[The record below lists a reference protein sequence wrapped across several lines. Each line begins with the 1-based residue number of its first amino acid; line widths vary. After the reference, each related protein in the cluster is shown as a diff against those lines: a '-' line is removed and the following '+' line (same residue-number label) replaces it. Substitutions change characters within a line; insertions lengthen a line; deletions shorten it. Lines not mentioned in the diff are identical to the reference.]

1 MENANN
7 NKPALKIMGNNEFV
21 EDIIKKASIEELYW
35 LHGLISGIIGTRTQQ
50 IFQAGSTV
58 ATATATAP
66 ATAGATVLVE
76 EMHTATA
83 IETYTVLFATQ
94 SGNSRKVAKMLEAKA
109 NESHIPIKVLDI
121 ADYPPHQ
128 IKKEKNLIIICST
141 QGEGDPPLSAEEFY
155 AYIHSNKAGKLEG
168 LQYAVLALGDKSY
181 VNFCKTGKDIDE
193 RLHALG
199 AKRIISRADCD
210 VNFKPTAEK
219 WINELVSAL
228 LAKGNQPRP
237 STNIPYTASAGIST
251 AEVRN
256 TDIFTREQPGTLVVS
271 DIIHLNGR
279 GSPKDTLHVELA
291 DEKQQI
297 IYQPGDSLGIYF
309 RNNSQLVDEILNYLK
324 CDGNEMVIYQ
334 NVQMSIRECLEQKA
348 EITLLNREFLTKLA
362 EVSRKDEI
370 NAIVGDTAK
379 LSEYIYGRDVLDVLQ
394 EFKIK
399 PKAQQLADTL
409 YPIQPRLYSIA
420 SSPLY
425 QEGEVHLT
433 IGKLQYQFNQR
444 QKAGMC
450 SNYVA
455 TELKTGDT
463 VTAYVHENE
472 AFRLPSDNA
481 PIIMIG
487 QGTGIA
493 PYRAFMQDIEARGRS
508 NKTWLFFG
516 NPHFTTDFLY
526 QTDWQQWYK
535 KKMLTRIDLAWSRDQ
550 AEKVYVQHRL
560 RQKAREV
567 FEWIDEGAHIY
578 LCGGKKM
585 GKDAQE
591 TLLSIIQEIKN
602 ISNDQAK
609 EFLKNMKRQHRY
621 HEDLY

>member
-1 MENANN
+1 MDTTSN
-7 NKPALKIMGNNEFV
+7 NKPALKIMGNNEFI
-21 EDIIKKASIEELYW
+21 EDVIKKASLEELYW
-35 LHGLISGIIGTRTQQ
+35 LHGLLSGIIGTRTQQ
-50 IFQAGSTV
+50 IFQAGS
-58 ATATATAP
+58 ATATASSP
-66 ATAGATVLVE
+66 STAGATLLVE
-76 EMHTATA
+76 EMHTVPVT
-83 IETYTVLFATQ
+83 ETYTVLFATQ

-109 NESHIPIKVLDI
+109 NENNIPVKVLDI

-141 QGEGDPPLSAEEFY
+141 HGEGDPPLSAEEFY
-155 AYIHSNKAGKLEG
+155 AYIHSNKVGKLDG

-219 WINELVSAL
+219 WINELISVLSE
-228 LAKGNQPRP
+228 KQNQTRP
-237 STNIPYTASAGIST
+237 STNITFHTTTEAAPAA
-251 AEVRN
+251 ARN
-256 TDIFTREQPGTLVVS
+256 LDIFTREKPGTLTVNE
-271 DIIHLNGR
+271 IIHLNGR
-279 GSPKDTLHVELA
+279 GSIKDTLHVELA

-297 IYQPGDSLGIYF
+297 FYQPGDSLGIYF
-309 RNNSQLVDEILNYLK
+309 RNNSLLVDEILKYLK
-324 CDGNEMVIYQ
+324 CDGKEMVIYQ
-334 NVQMSIRECLEQKA
+334 NVQMSIRDCLEQKA
-348 EITLLNREFLTKLA
+348 ELTLINRDFLTKLA
-362 EVSRKDEI
+362 EVSGKTEI
-370 NAIVGDTAK
+370 NDLVNDTRK

-394 EFKIK
+394 DYKIK
-399 PKAQQLADTL
+399 FKAQQLADTL

-444 QKAGMC
+444 QKTGMC
-450 SNYVA
+450 SYFVA
-455 TELKTGDT
+455 TELKPGDA
-463 VTAYVHENE
+463 VTAFVHENE
-472 AFRLPSDNA
+472 GFRLPSDNA

-493 PYRAFMQDIEARGRS
+493 PYRAFMQEIEARGLS

-535 KKMLTRIDLAWSRDQ
+535 KKLLTRIDLAWSRDQ
-550 AEKVYVQHRL
+550 AEKIYVQHRL
-560 RQKAREV
+560 KQKAREV
-567 FEWIDEGAHIY
+567 FEWIDDGAHIY

-585 GKDAQE
+585 GKDVQD
-591 TLLSIIQEIKN
+591 TILSIIQDIKS

-609 EFLKNMKRQHRY
+609 EYLKNIKRQHRY

>member
-1 MENANN
+1 MDTTSN
-7 NKPALKIMGNNEFV
+7 NKPALKIMGNNEFI
-21 EDIIKKASIEELYW
+21 EDVIKKASLEELYW
-35 LHGLISGIIGTRTQQ
+35 LHGLLSGIIGTRTQQ
-50 IFQAGSTV
+50 IFQAGS
-58 ATATATAP
+58 ATATASSP
-66 ATAGATVLVE
+66 STAGATVLVE
-76 EMHTATA
+76 EMHTVAVT
-83 IETYTVLFATQ
+83 ETYTVLFATQ

-109 NESHIPIKVLDI
+109 NENNIPVKVLDI

-155 AYIHSNKAGKLEG
+155 AYIHSNKVGKLDG

-219 WINELVSAL
+219 WINELISVL
-228 LAKGNQPRP
+228 LEKQNQTRP
-237 STNIPYTASAGIST
+237 STNITFHTTTEAAPAA
-251 AEVRN
+251 ARN
-256 TDIFTREQPGTLVVS
+256 LDIFTREKPGTLTVNE
-271 DIIHLNGR
+271 IIHLNGR
-279 GSPKDTLHVELA
+279 GSIKDTLHVELA

-297 IYQPGDSLGIYF
+297 FYQPGDSLGIYF
-309 RNNSQLVDEILNYLK
+309 RNNSLLVDEILKYLK
-324 CDGNEMVIYQ
+324 CDGKEMVIYQ
-334 NVQMSIRECLEQKA
+334 NVQMSIRDCLEQKA
-348 EITLLNREFLTKLA
+348 ELTLINRDFLTKLA
-362 EVSRKDEI
+362 EVSGKTEI
-370 NAIVGDTAK
+370 NDLVNDTGK
-379 LSEYIYGRDVLDVLQ
+379 LSEYIYGRDILDVLQ
-394 EFKIK
+394 DYKIK
-399 PKAQQLADTL
+399 FKAQQLADTL

-444 QKAGMC
+444 QKTGMC
-450 SNYVA
+450 SNFVA
-455 TELKTGDT
+455 TELKPGDA
-463 VTAYVHENE
+463 VTAFVHENE
-472 AFRLPSDNA
+472 GFRLPSDNA

-493 PYRAFMQDIEARGRS
+493 PYRAFMQEIEARGLS

-535 KKMLTRIDLAWSRDQ
+535 KKLLTRIDLAWSRDQ
-550 AEKVYVQHRL
+550 AEKIYVQHRL
-560 RQKAREV
+560 KQKAREV
-567 FEWIDEGAHIY
+567 FEWIDDGAHIY

-585 GKDAQE
+585 GKDVQD
-591 TLLSIIQEIKN
+591 TILSIIQDIKN

-609 EFLKNMKRQHRY
+609 EYLKNIKRQHRY

>member
-1 MENANN
+1 MDTTSN
-7 NKPALKIMGNNEFV
+7 NKPALKIMGNNEFI
-21 EDIIKKASIEELYW
+21 EDVIKKASLEELYW
-35 LHGLISGIIGTRTQQ
+35 LHGLLSGIIGTRTQQ
-50 IFQAGSTV
+50 IFQAGS
-58 ATATATAP
+58 ATATASSP
-66 ATAGATVLVE
+66 STAGATVLVE
-76 EMHTATA
+76 EMHTVPVT
-83 IETYTVLFATQ
+83 ETYTVLFATQ

-109 NESHIPIKVLDI
+109 NENNIPVKVLDI

-155 AYIHSNKAGKLEG
+155 AYIHSNKVGKLDG

-219 WINELVSAL
+219 WINELISVL
-228 LAKGNQPRP
+228 LEKQNQTRP
-237 STNIPYTASAGIST
+237 SSNITFHTTTEAAPAA
-251 AEVRN
+251 ARN
-256 TDIFTREQPGTLVVS
+256 LDIFTREKPGTLTVNE
-271 DIIHLNGR
+271 IIHLNGR
-279 GSPKDTLHVELA
+279 GSIKDTLHVELA

-297 IYQPGDSLGIYF
+297 FYQPGDSLGIYF
-309 RNNSQLVDEILNYLK
+309 RNNSLLVDEILKYLK
-324 CDGNEMVIYQ
+324 CDGKEMVIYQ
-334 NVQMSIRECLEQKA
+334 NVQMSIRDCLEQKA
-348 EITLLNREFLTKLA
+348 ELTLINRDFLTKLA
-362 EVSRKDEI
+362 EVSGKTEI
-370 NAIVGDTAK
+370 NDLVNDTGK
-379 LSEYIYGRDVLDVLQ
+379 LSEYIYGRDILDVLQ
-394 EFKIK
+394 DYKIK
-399 PKAQQLADTL
+399 FKAQQLADTL

-444 QKAGMC
+444 QKTGMC
-450 SNYVA
+450 SNFVA
-455 TELKTGDT
+455 TELKPGDA
-463 VTAYVHENE
+463 VTAFVHENE
-472 AFRLPSDNA
+472 GFRLPSDNA

-493 PYRAFMQDIEARGRS
+493 PYRAFMQEIEARGLS

-535 KKMLTRIDLAWSRDQ
+535 KKLLTRIDLAWSRDQ
-550 AEKVYVQHRL
+550 AEKIYVQHRL
-560 RQKAREV
+560 KQKAREV
-567 FEWIDEGAHIY
+567 FEWIDDGAHIY

-585 GKDAQE
+585 GKDVQD
-591 TLLSIIQEIKN
+591 TILSIIQDIKN

-609 EFLKNMKRQHRY
+609 EYLKNIKRQHRY

>member
-1 MENANN
+1 MENTTN
-7 NKPALKIMGNNEFV
+7 NKPALKIMGNNEFIEEV
-21 EDIIKKASIEELYW
+21 IKKASIEELYW
-35 LHGLISGIIGTRTQQ
+35 LHGLLSGIIGTRTQQ
-50 IFQAGSTV
+50 IAQTGTTTV
-58 ATATATAP
+58 SPPTTSP
-66 ATAGATVLVE
+66 AGATVLVE
-76 EMHTATA
+76 EMPTVTTT
-83 IETYTVLFATQ
+83 ETYTVLFATQ

-109 NESHIPIKVLDI
+109 NENNIAVNVLDI
-121 ADYPPHQ
+121 ADFPPHQ

-155 AYIHSNKAGKLEG
+155 AYIHSNKVGKLDH

-181 VNFCKTGKDIDE
+181 VNFCKTGKDIDD

-219 WINELVSAL
+219 WINEL
-228 LAKGNQPRP
+228 
-237 STNIPYTASAGIST
+237 IST
-251 AEVRN
+251 LIEKNNRPQVSSATTYATSSKSTAAEVRN
-256 TDIFTREQPGTLVVS
+256 IDIFTREQPGTLVVS

-279 GSPKDTLHVELA
+279 GSTKDTLHVELI

-309 RNNSQLVDEILNYLK
+309 RNASSLVDDILSYLK
-324 CDGNEMVIYQ
+324 IDSKEMIIYQ
-334 NVQMSIRECLEQKA
+334 NVQLSVRECLEQKT
-348 EITLLNREFLTKLA
+348 ELTLLNREFLGKLA
-362 EVSRKDEI
+362 EVARKEELNTII
-370 NAIVGDTAK
+370 NDNAK
-379 LSEYIYGRDVLDVLQ
+379 LSEFIYGRDVLDVLQ
-394 EFKIK
+394 EFKVK
-399 PKAQQLADTL
+399 LKAQQLVDML

-433 IGKLQYQFNQR
+433 IGKLQYQFNGR
-444 QKAGMC
+444 PKTGMC
-450 SNYVA
+450 SGFVA
-455 TELKTGDT
+455 NDLKGGD
-463 VTAYVHENE
+463 VITAFVHENE
-472 AFRLPSDNA
+472 SFRLPSDEA

-493 PYRAFMQDIEARGRS
+493 PYRAFMQDIEANGRH

-526 QTDWQQWYK
+526 QTEWQQWYK
-535 KKMLTRIDLAWSRDQ
+535 KKLLTRIDLAWSRDQ
-550 AEKVYVQHRL
+550 SEKIYVQHRL

-567 FEWIDEGAHIY
+567 FEWIDDGAHIY

-585 GKDAQE
+585 GKDVQD
-591 TLLSIIQEIKN
+591 TLLNIIQEAKN

-609 EFLKNMKRQHRY
+609 EYLKNIKRQHRY

>member
-1 MENANN
+1 MENTTN
-7 NKPALKIMGNNEFV
+7 NKPALKIMGNNEFIEEV
-21 EDIIKKASIEELYW
+21 IKKASIEELYW
-35 LHGLISGIIGTRTQQ
+35 LHGLLSGIIGTRTQQ
-50 IFQAGSTV
+50 IAQTGTTTV
-58 ATATATAP
+58 SPPTTSP
-66 ATAGATVLVE
+66 AGATVLVE
-76 EMHTATA
+76 EMLTVTTT
-83 IETYTVLFATQ
+83 ETYTVLFATQ

-109 NESHIPIKVLDI
+109 NENNIAVNVLDI
-121 ADYPPHQ
+121 ADFPPHQ

-155 AYIHSNKAGKLEG
+155 AYIHSNKVGKLDH

-181 VNFCKTGKDIDE
+181 VNFCKTGKDIDN

-219 WINELVSAL
+219 WINEL
-228 LAKGNQPRP
+228 
-237 STNIPYTASAGIST
+237 IST
-251 AEVRN
+251 LIEKNNRPQVSSATTYATSSKSTAAEVRN
-256 TDIFTREQPGTLVVS
+256 IDIFTREQPGTLVVS

-279 GSPKDTLHVELA
+279 GSTKDTLHVELI

-309 RNNSQLVDEILNYLK
+309 RNASSLVDDILSYLK
-324 CDGNEMVIYQ
+324 IDSKEMIIYQ
-334 NVQMSIRECLEQKA
+334 NVQLSVRECLEQKT
-348 EITLLNREFLTKLA
+348 ELTLLNREFLGKLA
-362 EVSRKDEI
+362 EVARKEELNTII
-370 NAIVGDTAK
+370 NDNAK
-379 LSEYIYGRDVLDVLQ
+379 LSEFIYGRDVLDVLQ
-394 EFKIK
+394 EFKVK
-399 PKAQQLADTL
+399 LKAQQLVDML

-433 IGKLQYQFNQR
+433 IGKLQYQFNGR
-444 QKAGMC
+444 PKTGMC
-450 SNYVA
+450 SGFVA
-455 TELKTGDT
+455 NDLKGGD
-463 VTAYVHENE
+463 VITAFVHENE
-472 AFRLPSDNA
+472 SFRLPSDEA

-493 PYRAFMQDIEARGRS
+493 PYRAFMQDIEANGRH

-535 KKMLTRIDLAWSRDQ
+535 KKLLTRIDLAWSRDQ
-550 AEKVYVQHRL
+550 SEKIYVQHRL

-567 FEWIDEGAHIY
+567 FEWIDDGAHIY

-585 GKDAQE
+585 GKDVQD
-591 TLLSIIQEIKN
+591 TLLNIIQEAKN

-609 EFLKNMKRQHRY
+609 EYLKNIKRQHRY

>member
-1 MENANN
+1 METTGN
-7 NKPALKIMGNNEFV
+7 NKPTLKIMGNNEFI

-35 LHGLISGIIGTRTQQ
+35 LHGLLSGIIGARTQQ
-50 IFQAGSTV
+50 GIQAGNGTTSPASS
-58 ATATATAP
+58 ATS
-66 ATAGATVLVE
+66 GATVLVE
-76 EMHTATA
+76 EMHTVATVD
-83 IETYTVLFATQ
+83 TYTVLYATQ
-94 SGNSRKVAKMLEAKA
+94 SGNSRKVAKMLEARA
-109 NESHIPIKVLDI
+109 NEMHIPVKVLDI

-128 IKKEKNLIIICST
+128 IKKEKNVIIICST

-155 AYIHSNKAGKLEG
+155 AYIHSNKVGKLDQ

-199 AKRIISRADCD
+199 AKRIIPRADCD

-219 WINELVSAL
+219 WINELTAT
-228 LAKGNQPRP
+228 LAEKSSRTQASPQQSFTARNEATPVETR
-237 STNIPYTASAGIST
+237 NI
-251 AEVRN
+251 
-256 TDIFTREQPGTLVVS
+256 DIFTRSQPGTLVVS

-279 GSPKDTLHVELA
+279 GSTKDTIHVELV

-297 IYQPGDSLGIYF
+297 FYQPGDSLGIYF
-309 RNNSQLVDEILNYLK
+309 HNDAALVDAILEYLK
-324 CDGNEMVIYQ
+324 CDGKEMVIYQ

-348 EITLLNREFLTKLA
+348 ELTLLNREFLSKLGEA
-362 EVSRKDEI
+362 SQKEEI
-370 NAIVGDTAK
+370 KALANDTAR
-379 LSEYIYGRDVLDVLQ
+379 LSQYIYGRDVLDVLQ

-399 PKAQQLADTL
+399 IKAQQLADTL

-433 IGKLQYQFNQR
+433 IGKLQYQFNER
-444 QKAGMC
+444 QKNGMC
-450 SNYVA
+450 SGFVA
-455 TELKTGDT
+455 TDLKAGDI
-463 VTAYVHENE
+463 VNAYVHENE
-472 AFRLPSDNA
+472 AFRLPSDDA

-535 KKMLTRIDLAWSRDQ
+535 KKLLSRIDLAWSRDQ
-550 AEKVYVQHRL
+550 AEKIYVQHRL

-567 FEWIDEGAHIY
+567 FDWIDDGAHIY

-585 GKDAQE
+585 GKDVQD
-591 TLLSIIQEIKN
+591 TLLDIIQQNKN
-602 ISNDQAK
+602 ISKDQAQ
-609 EFLKNMKRQHRY
+609 EYLKNIKRQHRY

>member
-1 MENANN
+1 MDTTSN
-7 NKPALKIMGNNEFV
+7 NKPALKIMGNNEFI
-21 EDIIKKASIEELYW
+21 EDVIKKASLEELYW
-35 LHGLISGIIGTRTQQ
+35 LHGLLSGIIGTRTQQ
-50 IFQAGSTV
+50 IFQAGS
-58 ATATATAP
+58 ATATASSP
-66 ATAGATVLVE
+66 STAGATVLVE
-76 EMHTATA
+76 EMHTVPVT
-83 IETYTVLFATQ
+83 ETYTVLFATQ

-109 NESHIPIKVLDI
+109 NENNIPVKVLDI

-155 AYIHSNKAGKLEG
+155 AYIHSNKVGKLDG

-219 WINELVSAL
+219 WINELISVL
-228 LAKGNQPRP
+228 LEKQNQTRP
-237 STNIPYTASAGIST
+237 SSNITFHTTTEAAPAA
-251 AEVRN
+251 ARN
-256 TDIFTREQPGTLVVS
+256 LDIFTREKPGTLTVNE
-271 DIIHLNGR
+271 IIHLNGR
-279 GSPKDTLHVELA
+279 GSIKDTLHVELA

-297 IYQPGDSLGIYF
+297 FYQPGDSLGIYF
-309 RNNSQLVDEILNYLK
+309 RNNSLLVDEILKYLK
-324 CDGNEMVIYQ
+324 CDGKEMVIYQ
-334 NVQMSIRECLEQKA
+334 NVQMSIRDCLEQKA
-348 EITLLNREFLTKLA
+348 ELTLINRDFLTKLA
-362 EVSRKDEI
+362 EVSGKTEI
-370 NAIVGDTAK
+370 NDIINDTGK
-379 LSEYIYGRDVLDVLQ
+379 LSEYIYGRDILDVLQ
-394 EFKIK
+394 DYKIK
-399 PKAQQLADTL
+399 FKAQQLADTL

-444 QKAGMC
+444 QKTGMC
-450 SNYVA
+450 SYFVA
-455 TELKTGDT
+455 TELKPGDA
-463 VTAYVHENE
+463 VTAFVHENE
-472 AFRLPSDNA
+472 GFRLPSDNA

-493 PYRAFMQDIEARGRS
+493 PYRAFMQEIEARGLS

-535 KKMLTRIDLAWSRDQ
+535 KKLLTRIDLAWSRDQ
-550 AEKVYVQHRL
+550 AEKIYVQHRL
-560 RQKAREV
+560 KQKAREV
-567 FEWIDEGAHIY
+567 FEWIDDGAHIY

-585 GKDAQE
+585 GKDVQD
-591 TLLSIIQEIKN
+591 TILSIIQDIKN

-609 EFLKNMKRQHRY
+609 EYLKNIKRQHRY

>member
-1 MENANN
+1 MDTTSN
-7 NKPALKIMGNNEFV
+7 NKPALKIMGNNEFI
-21 EDIIKKASIEELYW
+21 EDVIKKASLEELYW
-35 LHGLISGIIGTRTQQ
+35 LHGLLSGIIGTRTQQ
-50 IFQAGSTV
+50 IFQAGS
-58 ATATATAP
+58 ATATASSP
-66 ATAGATVLVE
+66 STAGATVLVE
-76 EMHTATA
+76 EMHTVPVT
-83 IETYTVLFATQ
+83 ETYTVLFATQ

-109 NESHIPIKVLDI
+109 NENNIPVKVLDI

-155 AYIHSNKAGKLEG
+155 AYIHSNKVGKLDG

-219 WINELVSAL
+219 WINELISVL
-228 LAKGNQPRP
+228 LEKQNQTRS
-237 STNIPYTASAGIST
+237 STNITFHTTTEAAPAA
-251 AEVRN
+251 ARN
-256 TDIFTREQPGTLVVS
+256 LDIFTREKPGTLTVNE
-271 DIIHLNGR
+271 IIHLNGR
-279 GSPKDTLHVELA
+279 GSIKDTLHVELA

-297 IYQPGDSLGIYF
+297 FYQPGDSLGIYF
-309 RNNSQLVDEILNYLK
+309 RNNSLLVDEILKYLK
-324 CDGNEMVIYQ
+324 CDGKEMVIYQ
-334 NVQMSIRECLEQKA
+334 NVQMSIRDCLEQKA
-348 EITLLNREFLTKLA
+348 ELTLINRDFLTKLA
-362 EVSRKDEI
+362 EVSGKTEI
-370 NAIVGDTAK
+370 NDIINDTGK
-379 LSEYIYGRDVLDVLQ
+379 LSEYIYGRDILDVLQ
-394 EFKIK
+394 DYKIK
-399 PKAQQLADTL
+399 FKAQQLADTL

-444 QKAGMC
+444 QKTGMC
-450 SNYVA
+450 SNFVA
-455 TELKTGDT
+455 TELKPGDA
-463 VTAYVHENE
+463 VTAFVHENE
-472 AFRLPSDNA
+472 GFRLPSDNA

-493 PYRAFMQDIEARGRS
+493 PYRAFMQEIEARGLS

-535 KKMLTRIDLAWSRDQ
+535 KKLLTRIDLAWSRDQ
-550 AEKVYVQHRL
+550 AEKIYVQHRL
-560 RQKAREV
+560 KQKAREV
-567 FEWIDEGAHIY
+567 FEWIDDGAHIY

-585 GKDAQE
+585 GKDVQD
-591 TLLSIIQEIKN
+591 TILSIIQDIKN

-609 EFLKNMKRQHRY
+609 EYLKNIKRQHRY

>member
-1 MENANN
+1 
-7 NKPALKIMGNNEFV
+7 MGNNEFI
-21 EDIIKKASIEELYW
+21 EDVIKKASLEELYW
-35 LHGLISGIIGTRTQQ
+35 LHGLLSGIIGTRTQQ
-50 IFQAGSTV
+50 IFQAGS
-58 ATATATAP
+58 ATATASSP
-66 ATAGATVLVE
+66 STAGATVLVE
-76 EMHTATA
+76 EMHTVPVT
-83 IETYTVLFATQ
+83 ETYTVLFATQ

-109 NESHIPIKVLDI
+109 NENNIPVKVLDI

-155 AYIHSNKAGKLEG
+155 AYIHSNKVGKLDG

-219 WINELVSAL
+219 WINELISVL
-228 LAKGNQPRP
+228 LEKQNQTRP
-237 STNIPYTASAGIST
+237 SSNITFHTTTEAAPAA
-251 AEVRN
+251 ARN
-256 TDIFTREQPGTLVVS
+256 LDIFTREKPGTLTVNE
-271 DIIHLNGR
+271 IIHLNGR
-279 GSPKDTLHVELA
+279 GSIKDTLHVELA

-297 IYQPGDSLGIYF
+297 FYQPGDSLGIYF
-309 RNNSQLVDEILNYLK
+309 RNNSLLVDEILKYLK
-324 CDGNEMVIYQ
+324 CDGKEMVIYQ
-334 NVQMSIRECLEQKA
+334 NVQMSIRDCLEQKA
-348 EITLLNREFLTKLA
+348 ELILINRDFLTKLA
-362 EVSRKDEI
+362 EVSGKTEI
-370 NAIVGDTAK
+370 NDLVNDTGK
-379 LSEYIYGRDVLDVLQ
+379 LSEYIYGRDILDVLQ
-394 EFKIK
+394 DYKIK
-399 PKAQQLADTL
+399 FKAQQLADTL

-444 QKAGMC
+444 QKTGMC
-450 SNYVA
+450 SYFVA
-455 TELKTGDT
+455 TELKPGDA
-463 VTAYVHENE
+463 VTAFVHENE
-472 AFRLPSDNA
+472 GFRLPSDNA

-493 PYRAFMQDIEARGRS
+493 PYRAFMQEIEARGLS

-535 KKMLTRIDLAWSRDQ
+535 KKLLTRIDLAWSRDQ
-550 AEKVYVQHRL
+550 AEKIYVQHRL
-560 RQKAREV
+560 KQKAREV
-567 FEWIDEGAHIY
+567 FEWIDDGAHIY

-585 GKDAQE
+585 GKDVQD
-591 TLLSIIQEIKN
+591 TILSIIQDIKN

-609 EFLKNMKRQHRY
+609 EYLKNIKRQHRY